1 MGRDT
6 KSVVQEFMEM
16 NENWQ
21 KPAPLKINLFHFG
34 GINLESQKT
43 EDDKEWEGERE
54 EEPRLDLLPHGHK
67 QMN

>member
-1 MGRDT
+1 
-6 KSVVQEFMEM
+6 M